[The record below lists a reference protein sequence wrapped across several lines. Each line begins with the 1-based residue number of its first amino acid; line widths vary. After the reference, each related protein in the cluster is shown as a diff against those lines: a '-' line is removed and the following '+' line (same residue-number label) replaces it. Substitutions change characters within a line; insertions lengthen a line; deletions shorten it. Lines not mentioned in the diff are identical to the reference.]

1 MKPPEAFAKIFLYK
15 HPVDMR
21 RGRSGLVTL
30 VMNDMQQSLFGNSLF
45 LFVNRPQTI
54 LKGLY
59 WDNNGFAIWCKALEK
74 ETYRW
79 PTKLF
84 CEEALELS
92 AQKVS
97 LLLAGVDVSLLR
109 EHRMMELSDWK
120 C

>member
-1 MKPPEAFAKIFLYK
+1 MKTLDQFSKIFLYK
-15 HPVDMR
+15 IPVDMR

-30 VMNDMQQSLFGNSLF
+30 IMSDMQKSVFDNSLF
-45 LFVNRPQTI
+45 LFINRSQRI
-54 LKGLY
+54 LKMLY
-59 WDNNGFAIWCKALEK
+59 WDKNGFAIWCKTLEK

-84 CEEALELS
+84 CEEVLELS

-109 EHRMMELSDWK
+109 EHRVMELRNWK